1 MPEDGCECSCTRA
14 DVLRQLGDLTGGP
27 QHHTPPPH
35 GAQQPESKPEPT
47 ERFCLHVFP
56 LCLRLHEAHHGIP
69 KLMLEPNDP
78 AVREE
83 T

>member
-27 QHHTPPPH
+27 
-35 GAQQPESKPEPT
+35 QQPESKPEPT